1 MSKQTKNKTGNKS
14 SSEHSPTLKTILM
27 VEKVLKDNNDK
38 VLKVSELK
46 RLLPKQVNHNTLM
59 MVVDY
64 LDRSNKIAFN
74 FKGMMWI
81 ANNNPKLREAI
92 RKATDYDDIVA
103 EKRK

>member
-1 MSKQTKNKTGNKS
+1 MVKKKKIIASKK
-14 SSEHSPTLKTILM
+14 ERPAHSPTLKTILM
-27 VEKVLKDNNDK
+27 VEKVLKDNADR

-46 RLLPKQVNHNTLM
+46 RLLPKQVNHRTLM

-81 ANNNPKLREAI
+81 VNNSPKLRKAI
-92 RKATDYDDIVA
+92 ERGF
-103 EKRK
+103 EH